1 MYDSRK
7 DWMFDTCF
15 AVLCVAGGFAAV
27 LSSCAKVLLAKDML
41 LHAVKHESMD
51 ELVALEEL
59 HGEDSNSCVTEE
71 KEEGVVLT
79 ATEESPEFQ
88 HRYDVGLAQA
98 NRTFSFIDLSMAVIA
113 PILVGLICD
122 SVFWKKDSGALNVL
136 SSSDFN
142 GNNGNN
148 AEMKL
153 LMNTLWAAVF
163 VGAWNIVSC
172 VPETLVPGRVAT
184 KHQLTEL
191 FQPQNTESAGE
202 QDNETPSTG
211 RKETIFT
218 SFRDLFQ
225 QKSILALFA
234 FSMLWC
240 TILSPSSSPLV
251 AYLVGTR
258 HFSSLLVSVFAAVS
272 QVIGTLGLT
281 VPPVL
286 VQRRWAPVSVAMLG
300 FSIQLLLLTV
310 CVVCF
315 GIDFGTNY
323 HGPIPLSS
331 SSSASTSASLSS
343 SVSAGLAL
351 LYAAMGA
358 MALSRFGLWMG
369 DNAMQ
374 LILQKTVPLDKVCS
388 VNGAL
393 QALYSFWSALALV
406 VSIFTPVSLFLV
418 AVGFSFA
425 VVFISILIFS
435 VYFIKNPKKTV

>member
-211 RKETIFT
+211 RKRQSSHRSVICSSKSRFLHCLPSRCSGAQ
-218 SFRDLFQ
+218 SFRLPRRLLLHISLERGTSRRFLSLFLLLCRR
-225 QKSILALFA
+225 SLARLVSQCRLFLCSA
-234 FSMLWC
+234 GGHL
-240 TILSPSSSPLV
+240 
-251 AYLVGTR
+251 
-258 HFSSLLVSVFAAVS
+258 SLLPCSALASSCFCS
-272 QVIGTLGLT
+272 L
-281 VPPVL
+281 
-286 VQRRWAPVSVAMLG
+286 
-300 FSIQLLLLTV
+300 
-310 CVVCF
+310 CV
-315 GIDFGTNY
+315 
-323 HGPIPLSS
+323 
-331 SSSASTSASLSS
+331 
-343 SVSAGLAL
+343 
-351 LYAAMGA
+351 
-358 MALSRFGLWMG
+358 
-369 DNAMQ
+369 
-374 LILQKTVPLDKVCS
+374 
-388 VNGAL
+388 
-393 QALYSFWSALALV
+393 WSALASTLAQTTMDP
-406 VSIFTPVSLFLV
+406 SPFLLHRQPQHQHRCHPRCQQDLRCCMQQWGQWHSAALGCGWATMPCSSSSRRLFRSTRC
-418 AVGFSFA
+418 AR
-425 VVFISILIFS
+425 
-435 VYFIKNPKKTV
+435 